1 MAKPEHLY
9 GTPWSEREY
18 VIALHYYLRH
28 RAAPRH
34 EMSGFVQELAKI
46 LGRTPASIVMRME
59 NFANLDPEMNQLTKG
74 LANVGRMCWK
84 VFHDWHEH
92 RDNLQSCAELLIRES
107 TAAHNLSLFEPE
119 TVTLPKA
126 FGKYE
131 LLDHLGDGGTG
142 SVFSC
147 VDIVAG
153 KPYAIKIIKT
163 DTRFDDEAL
172 HRFVREIRILRT
184 ISNTHIIRLHEDNLD
199 DEKSFPA
206 FVMDLAAC
214 SLARFLEKRKE
225 NDGLERPCS
234 TPAEAALIFRS
245 IASGVSALHN
255 NDPKVI
261 HRDINPNNI
270 LLSIDS
276 DWMLADFGLAKFLG
290 SAPTATTFV
299 TKTHMGWGTAYYA
312 APEQYKDFKR
322 TDERTDIY
330 ALGILLWDLF
340 TTAWPPPESLAPGLT
355 SGLAE
360 VFVKATARDPGARYQ
375 NVKEMLTDFNSALIP
390 MASVVES
397 AGPNGPCHNPA
408 QSVHN
413 TKAED
418 STSSLA
424 SVPRRASKN
433 SPPVT

>member
-1 MAKPEHLY
+1 MRMAKPEHLY

-18 VIALHYYLRH
+18 VIALHFYLQH
-28 RAAPRH
+28 RASPRH
-34 EMSGFVQELAKI
+34 EMSSFVQELARI

-59 NFANLDPEMNQLTKG
+59 NFANLDPETNQLRKG
-74 LANVGRMCWK
+74 LTNLGPMCWK
-84 VFHDWHEH
+84 VFHDWHDH
-92 RDNLQSCAELLIRES
+92 PDHLQSCAELLIREV

-119 TVTLPKA
+119 PVTLPKA

-147 VDIVAG
+147 VDIDAG
-153 KPYAIKIIKT
+153 KRYAIKIIKT

-172 HRFVREIRILRT
+172 HRFIREIRILRT
-184 ISNTHIIRLHEDNLD
+184 ISHPHIIRLHEDNLD

-214 SLARFLEKRKE
+214 SLARFLEKRRE
-225 NDGLERPCS
+225 HGGVERPCATS
-234 TPAEAALIFRS
+234 AEAALIFRS

-255 NDPKVI
+255 NNPNVI

-270 LLSIDS
+270 LLSIDG
-276 DWMLADFGLAKFLG
+276 DWMLADFGLAKFLS

-340 TTAWPPPESLAPGLT
+340 TTAWPPPESPAPGLP

-375 NVKEMLTDFNSALIP
+375 NLKEMLSDFDSALVP
-390 MASVVES
+390 MASIAES
-397 AGPNGPCHNPA
+397 HDAR
-408 QSVHN
+408 
-413 TKAED
+413 
-418 STSSLA
+418 L
-424 SVPRRASKN
+424 R
-433 SPPVT
+433 